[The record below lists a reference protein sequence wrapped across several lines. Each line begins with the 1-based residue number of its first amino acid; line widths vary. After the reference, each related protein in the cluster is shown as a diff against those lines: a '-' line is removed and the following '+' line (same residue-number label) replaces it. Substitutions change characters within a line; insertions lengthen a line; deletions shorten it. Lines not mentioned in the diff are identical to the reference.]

1 VLLSCGKFIRT
12 DQSRYQQGFRRIF
25 TIKRGA
31 SFSAAAVPRV
41 ENQSCLRK
49 TGRSFSHNAPG
60 TRQAAVDSLHS
71 IDFPEDKT
79 ASFLLTL
86 KMKGVKQGRSLT
98 ASEVFPVGAASGA
111 QAKSLSASQDDGGK
125 AGKGL

>member
-1 VLLSCGKFIRT
+1 M
-12 DQSRYQQGFRRIF
+12 
-25 TIKRGA
+25 
-31 SFSAAAVPRV
+31 
-41 ENQSCLRK
+41 
-49 TGRSFSHNAPG
+49 
-60 TRQAAVDSLHS
+60 DSLHS

-125 AGKGL
+125 AGEGL

>member
-1 VLLSCGKFIRT
+1 M
-12 DQSRYQQGFRRIF
+12 
-25 TIKRGA
+25 
-31 SFSAAAVPRV
+31 
-41 ENQSCLRK
+41 
-49 TGRSFSHNAPG
+49 
-60 TRQAAVDSLHS
+60 DSLHS

-86 KMKGVKQGRSLT
+86 KKKGVKQTRSLT

>member
-1 VLLSCGKFIRT
+1 
-12 DQSRYQQGFRRIF
+12 
-25 TIKRGA
+25 
-31 SFSAAAVPRV
+31 
-41 ENQSCLRK
+41 
-49 TGRSFSHNAPG
+49 
-60 TRQAAVDSLHS
+60 VDSLHS

-86 KMKGVKQGRSLT
+86 KMKGVKQPRSLT